1 MADRPL
7 YIASCSFGKDS
18 MATILLAWLHNE
30 PLDRIFFVEVMFDN
44 ANGISGEIP
53 EHIEWVRGF
62 AIPYLRLLFGSKVQI
77 DLVRSEMDYIHA
89 FTRKCTKSK
98 YHPER
103 VGKML
108 GFPMAGMCVINR
120 DCKVGA
126 IKSYNKQFQQPLV
139 QYVGIAADEPK
150 RLKKMRGTD
159 RISLLEKYGYTEKDA
174 WNLCKRFG
182 LLSPLY
188 TISNRG
194 GCWFCPNTKRNEQC
208 HIRKHHP
215 ELWDKLV
222 QLNNQHKDEIISKT
236 FTIDKTFE
244 RICKEM
250 DFRDMQQK
258 LDFQFEE

>member
-77 DLVRSEMDYIHA
+77 DLVRSEMDYMRV
-89 FTRKCTKSK
+89 FTRKCTRSK
-98 YHPER
+98 RHPER
-103 VGKML
+103 VGKPR
-108 GFPMAGMCVINR
+108 GFLMQGKCLMNVEG
-120 DCKVGA
+120 KMKE
-126 IKSYNKQFQQPLV
+126 IKRYYNQFPNDIV
-139 QYVGIAADEPK
+139 EYIGIAADEPQRMNSIDGEK
-150 RLKKMRGTD
+150 
-159 RISLLEKYGYTEKDA
+159 RISLLQKYEYTELDA
-174 WNLCKRFG
+174 WNLCKQFG
-182 LLSPLY
+182 LLSPGY
-188 TISNRG
+188 KFSTRN
-194 GCWFCPNTKRNEQC
+194 GCWFCPNMRREQQC
-208 HIRKHHP
+208 VFRKHHP

-236 FTIDKTFE
+236 FTINKTFE